1 MDSPSSTRF
10 PPSSP
15 SSLAHLSSHW
25 YGTYSSPTAT
35 VRLLLLTTHGA
46 MAILSSG
53 QLHALLHAITSILFR
68 ESVLSVQLSS
78 YTTLIWRFVSVPRS
92 EERRVGKAG
101 RHEGS

>member
-53 QLHALLHAITSILFR
+53 QLHALLHTITSILFR

-78 YTTLIWRFVSVPRS
+78 YTTLIWRIIIEPKTWRLQHSR
-92 EERRVGKAG
+92 AG
-101 RHEGS
+101 WS